1 MEIVRIGIL
10 GVTGVMIALQF
21 KSGKPEYGF
30 YLGTVIC
37 LIIFSFSL
45 QGLGSLLSQVG
56 EIETY
61 LSGGGSYLGFL
72 FKAVGITYVCEFCAS
87 ICKDAGYGAV
97 AGQIEIFGK
106 LSVLMMGIPVLIAV
120 VENINVLA
128 SQVG

>member
-1 MEIVRIGIL
+1 MEIVKIGIL
-10 GVTGVMIALQF
+10 GVAGVMLALQF
-21 KSGKPEYGF
+21 RSGRPEYGI

-37 LIIFSFSL
+37 LIIFFCSL
-45 QGLGSLLSQVG
+45 QGLGALFSKVRD
-56 EIETY
+56 IEAY
-61 LSGGGSYLGFL
+61 LSGSGNYLGFL

-120 VENINVLA
+120 VENINALA
-128 SQVG
+128 GQAG